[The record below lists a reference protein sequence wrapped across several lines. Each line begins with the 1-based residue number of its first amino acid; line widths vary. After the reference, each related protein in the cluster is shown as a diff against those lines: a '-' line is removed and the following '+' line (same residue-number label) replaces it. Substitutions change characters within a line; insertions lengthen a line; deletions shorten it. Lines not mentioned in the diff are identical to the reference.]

1 MRVFLS
7 YASSF
12 IPIWL
17 RFNLKIRLNALMKLN
32 QQLLRLNRNLLVCC
46 VISALISAFVA
57 QMLVEEE
64 SYLNTTI
71 TILIGYALYSL
82 DFSDVLFYLDNKKR
96 YQAMRPKLIKKE
108 LIKLASSFGI
118 GEIVYIGIRWALM
131 FYFLEIEL
139 EPFAASLVSEAIATL
154 FYIAVVSAVIKAT
167 KVY

>member
-1 MRVFLS
+1 MELS
-7 YASSF
+7 Q
-12 IPIWL
+12 
-17 RFNLKIRLNALMKLN
+17 R
-32 QQLLRLNRNLLVCC
+32 LLRLNRNLLICC

-57 QMLVEEE
+57 QMLSEEE
-64 SYLNTTI
+64 SYLNTTL
-71 TILIGYALYSL
+71 TILVGYGV
-82 DFSDVLFYLDNKKR
+82 FFGFFGFLFYLDNKKR

-118 GEIVYIGIRWALM
+118 GEIVYIGIRWSLM

-154 FYIAVVSAVIKAT
+154 FYLIVVSSVLKVT